1 MTDEVTLLTALA
13 EVAAEM
19 AAEMTDEVPLEMID
33 VVPLLTELA
42 AGVAA

>member
-13 EVAAEM
+13 EV